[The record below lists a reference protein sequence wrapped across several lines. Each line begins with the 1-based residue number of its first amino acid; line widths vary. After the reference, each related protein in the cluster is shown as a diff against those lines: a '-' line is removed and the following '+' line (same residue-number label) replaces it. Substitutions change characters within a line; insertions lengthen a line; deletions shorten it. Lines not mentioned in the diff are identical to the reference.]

1 MQISSRTAVSVVGT
15 VMMVLVTV
23 VLAAWSSPQ
32 SPVQQPTGAPN
43 GAMVS
48 VLR

>member
-1 MQISSRTAVSVVGT
+1 MQISSRTVVSVVGT

-23 VLAAWSSPQ
+23 VLAAWA
-32 SPVQQPTGAPN
+32 QPHAPAARPTSAAV
-43 GAMVS
+43 G